1 MQATTDKPTLTWENV
16 RHWAD
21 ASSEHRPERLG
32 GRRVEAIAHP
42 GSVVES
48 M

>member
-21 ASSEHRPERLG
+21 ASSEHRPG
-32 GRRVEAIAHP
+32 GSEVAEWKLSPTQAA
-42 GSVVES
+42 S
-48 M
+48 